1 MPESPVKDK
10 NYNLTWFLEQC
21 LHNTF
26 QLEEYIQDAEQ
37 DGDDEVANLL
47 RRAQEHSRKGG
58 DQAKRLLA
66 SRLQSEET

>member
-1 MPESPVKDK
+1 MPQSPVKDK
-10 NYNLTWFLEQC
+10 TYNLVWFLEQT

-37 DGDDEVANLL
+37 DGDSEVADLL

-58 DQAKRLLA
+58 EQAKRLLA
-66 SRLQSEET
+66 SRLGQE